1 MLNKSGIRWEMDTL
15 NQIAQNQVLYA
26 SILAWFVAQ
35 TLKVL
40 ITLLIE
46 REFKFERFHG
56 SGGMPSSH
64 ASTIMAASTSFGL
77 TVGFNTPMYALALI
91 MAFIVMYDASGV
103 RRSVGKQAK
112 LLNDIIKD
120 LYEFKHLQEERLK
133 ELVGHKPTEV
143 AVGAILGVI
152 IANIVN

>member
-1 MLNKSGIRWEMDTL
+1 MNSLYQMTQNK
-15 NQIAQNQVLYA
+15 VLFA
-26 SILAWFVAQ
+26 SVLAWLVAQ

-40 ITLLIE
+40 ITLLLE

-64 ASTIMAASTSFGL
+64 TSTIMAASTSIGL
-77 TVGFNTPMYALALI
+77 TMGFDTPLYALALI
-91 MAFIVMYDASGV
+91 MSFIVMYDASGV

-143 AVGAILGVI
+143 AVGAVLGVI
-152 IANIVN
+152 IANLVIS

>member
-1 MLNKSGIRWEMDTL
+1 MENISQL
-15 NQIAQNQVLYA
+15 AQNKVLFA
-26 SILAWFVAQ
+26 SLLAWIVAQ
-35 TLKVL
+35 TFKVL
-40 ITLLIE
+40 ITLLLE

-64 ASTIMAASTSFGL
+64 TSTIMAASTSIGL
-77 TVGFNTPMYALALI
+77 TMGFDTPLYALALI
-91 MAFIVMYDASGV
+91 MSFIVMYDASGV

-143 AVGAILGVI
+143 AVGAVLGVI
-152 IANIVN
+152 IANIIN

>member
-1 MLNKSGIRWEMDTL
+1 MADFMDEIVANKVFIAAMVSWI
-15 NQIAQNQVLYA
+15 IAQT
-26 SILAWFVAQ
+26 F
-35 TLKVL
+35 KVL
-40 ITLLIE
+40 ISLMVDK
-46 REFKFERFHG
+46 EFKFERFHG

-64 ASTIMAASTSFGL
+64 TATIVAASTAIGITDGWSSS
-77 TVGFNTPMYALALI
+77 VYALSLI

-120 LYEFKHLQEERLK
+120 LYKLKHLEEEKLK

-143 AVGAILGVI
+143 AVGALLGILV
-152 IANIVN
+152 ANIIV

>member
-1 MLNKSGIRWEMDTL
+1 MNFFEGIKHND
-15 NQIAQNQVLYA
+15 VLYA
-26 SILAWFVAQ
+26 ALLSWLIAQ
-35 TLKVL
+35 TLKVI

-46 REFKFERFHG
+46 KEFKFERFHG

-64 ASTIMAASTSFGL
+64 TSTIVAASTAIGL
-77 TVGFNTPMYALALI
+77 QMGFDTPLYAMSLI

-112 LLNDIIKD
+112 LLNDIIED
-120 LYEFKHLQEERLK
+120 LFEHKQLQEERLK

-143 AVGAILGVI
+143 VVGALLGIL
-152 IANIVN
+152 IANWVL